1 MKSFASGT
9 APGGR
14 LVEAAAGPAAQP
26 AGSRPRGAQD
36 RSAARARSQG
46 RREVFVA
53 ATPVPV
59 APAGIGA
66 YVIAIG
72 LILATTAAVLAGGWI
87 GGAQATLLVGVV
99 AVLEA
104 VLLGRSGIGR
114 LAALGL
120 AIPLCVAVVVPTTIG
135 LLPASVSHLGFQH
148 TVGEYIIQ
156 AFAGLLST
164 GPAYFVQWAFMV
176 GLSTIVWACG
186 YWLGWVAFRER
197 RGVLAVLPAVVIL
210 AVNVLNAPSI
220 TLRAGPG
227 SSIGLAEMLALLAA
241 LLVIGLA
248 ELSSLAFQ
256 WRGRRVPTLE
266 GLQSRFITSL
276 AVASIGVVAAGLL
289 IPPLTST
296 DISDSLFNGPGRGLG
311 GSAAGHLATVGFNPV
326 VQPGGDLVNR
336 PVPVLTYSTD
346 RGSQTY
352 LQVVDDTV
360 FNDGNWIPRFD
371 SAVGQTVAAGPIAR
385 DPTAL
390 GASRST
396 ATVHIDFSNSA
407 GAATADSG
415 GSLGLFPGDPT
426 SISLPGTVIGDVAPP
441 AETPAATEPPPSGY
455 ECAGDNCPSGPET
468 KPTFLNVDEVSIRS
482 GTIDS
487 LVTSGSASTATVAE
501 LENAGTDYP
510 TWVQGDA
517 DPILGRGA
525 SAQNTS
531 QANAISTLAQ
541 RWTQGTSNPYD
552 AATAIEAHLRSGEF
566 AYTLDP
572 PKTPS
577 GEWPIVYFLDSSR
590 AGYCQYYASAMGAM
604 LRSLGIPTMLVSGY
618 GPGTATGRYVSARK
632 PIFQVTSTDAHVW
645 VEVYFPGYG
654 WIPFEP
660 TPQSTFGGYLPF
672 ARGGPTPTP
681 SAAAIPTATARIPRA
696 TRPPVPGSA
705 TSTSAGG
712 PPAWLLGFP
721 AAIALV
727 AALALIALRWWRR
740 PRSLAGVWRRLALA
754 GRITGIRH
762 DDAETRSAF
771 AGRLSRAL
779 GGSGPPLLGTELG
792 TVAAVCGKAEFSPTG
807 LAAPDHR
814 LWRDSWASLAPALT
828 RLLRRRLL
836 RRRAAV

>member
-1 MKSFASGT
+1 MKGFASGT

-14 LVEAAAGPAAQP
+14 LVEAVAGPAAQP

-36 RSAARARSQG
+36 RRAARDRPQG
-46 RREVFVA
+46 RREMFVSA
-53 ATPVPV
+53 RTEPV

-87 GGAQATLLVGVV
+87 GGAQATLLVAVV

-120 AIPLCVAVVVPTTIG
+120 AIPLCAAVVVPTTIG
-135 LLPASVSHLGFQH
+135 LLPASVTHLGFQH
-148 TVGEYIIQ
+148 TVGEYIVQ
-156 AFAGLLST
+156 AFAGLLAT
-164 GPAYFVQWAFMV
+164 GPPYFVQWAFMV
-176 GLSTIVWACG
+176 GLSTIIWACG

-197 RGVLAVLPAVVIL
+197 RGVLAVLPAVVVL

-227 SSIGLAEMLALLAA
+227 SSIGLAETLALLAA

-248 ELSSLAFQ
+248 ELSSLASQ
-256 WRGRRVPTLE
+256 WRGRRVP
-266 GLQSRFITSL
+266 GLQGLRGRYITSL

-296 DISDSLFNGPGRGLG
+296 DIADSLFHGSGRGLG
-311 GSAAGHLATVGFNPV
+311 GSAAGGLATVGFSPV

-336 PVPVLTYSTD
+336 PSPVLTYSTD
-346 RGSQTY
+346 QGSQTY

-360 FNDGNWIPRFD
+360 FNAGNWIPRFD
-371 SAVGQTVAAGPIAR
+371 TAIGQTVSAGPIPR

-390 GASRST
+390 GASRAT
-396 ATVHIDFSNSA
+396 ATVHIGFSNSA

-426 SISLPGTVIGDVAPP
+426 SISLPGTVVGDVAPV
-441 AETPAATEPPPSGY
+441 ATPAPTEPPPSGY
-455 ECAGDNCPSGPET
+455 ECVGDNCPSGPST
-468 KPTFLNVDEVSIRS
+468 APTFLDVDEVEVRS

-487 LVTSGSASTATVAE
+487 LQTSGSMSTATVAE

-510 TWVQGDA
+510 SWVQSDA
-517 DPILGRGA
+517 DPIVGKGATTQDVSQA
-525 SAQNTS
+525 SAV
-531 QANAISTLAQ
+531 STLAQ
-541 RWTQGTSNPYD
+541 KWTAGATNPYD
-552 AATAIEAHLRSGEF
+552 AATAIEAHLRSGVY

-572 PKTPS
+572 PKTPK
-577 GEWPIVYFLDSSR
+577 GEWSIVYFLDSSHQ
-590 AGYCQYYASAMGAM
+590 GYCQYYASAMGAM

-618 GPGTATGRYVSARK
+618 GPGTATGRYGSAHE
-632 PIFQVTSTDAHVW
+632 PIFNVTSTDAHVW
-645 VEVYFPGYG
+645 VEAYFPGYG

-672 ARGGPTPTP
+672 TRGGP
-681 SAAAIPTATARIPRA
+681 IPTASAATVPTATPKLPRA
-696 TRPPVPGSA
+696 TLPPVIGS
-705 TSTSAGG
+705 TTTTSAGG

-721 AAIALV
+721 AALVLVAVLALV
-727 AALALIALRWWRR
+727 ALRWWRR
-740 PRSLAGVWRRLALA
+740 PRSLAGVWSRLALA
-754 GRITGIRH
+754 GRLTGIRH
-762 DDAETRSAF
+762 DEAETRTAF

-792 TVAAVCGKAEFSPTG
+792 TVAAVSGKAEFSPGG
-807 LAAPDHR
+807 LGDSDHR
-814 LWRDSWASLAPALT
+814 LWRGTWASLAPALT
-828 RLLRRRLL
+828 RLLRHRLL
-836 RRRAAV
+836 RRRATV